1 MSRKVWTSEEEK
13 FIKDNLADMDLKV
26 MCEKLNVRYV
36 QLTHKIHRLGLSKKS
51 ASGENW
57 TKEDDDLLAKHFKYA
72 PKNYLMK
79 LFPNRTWPA
88 ILQRGLKTLKL
99 NRESQDRYSIDYN
112 FFSKWTPESAY
123 IFGFIAADGYVFYE
137 DGIDNKNGLQFE
149 LAGYDMDILKKIKKI
164 LKYEGPILYS
174 KRDTVKLQINNKKIV
189 KDLIDKGMPSDNK
202 TFDIKY
208 PKTLPDNLVNHF
220 IRGVFDG
227 DGSVIV
233 KKHSLSWQL
242 LGTESLLKTI
252 KSKLPIDTSNIHI
265 QDRNKHGVNV
275 FALQISNKNSI
286 DLFNWMYEDATIYLG
301 RKYKKY
307 IDYINNKTD
316 DDQIDDKTSRRLKF
330 ELEKIMYNKQK
341 NK

>member
-1 MSRKVWTSEEEK
+1 MPRKVWTSEEEK
-13 FIKDNLADMDLKV
+13 FIKDNLADMDLKI

-99 NRESQDRYSIDYN
+99 NRESQDRYYIDYN
-112 FFSKWTPESAY
+112 FFSEWTPESAY

-137 DGIDNKNGLQFE
+137 DGIDNKNGLQIE
-149 LAGYDMDILKKIKKI
+149 LSGYDMDILKKIKKI

-174 KRDTVKLQINNKKIV
+174 KRDTVKLQINNKKII
-189 KDLIDKGMPSDNK
+189 KDLIDKGIPAKNK

-208 PKTLPDNLVNHF
+208 PETLPDNLVRHF
-220 IRGVFDG
+220 IRGLSDG
-227 DGSVIV
+227 DGSIYYCRNNIN
-233 KKHSLSWQL
+233 WEL
-242 LGTESLLKTI
+242 LGTKSLLESVKN
-252 KSKLPIDTSNIHI
+252 KLPIDTNNIHL
-265 QDRNKHGVNV
+265 QDRNKYGINV
-275 FALQISNKNSI
+275 FSFKISYKKAREI
-286 DLFNWMYEDATIYLG
+286 LNWMYKDATIYLG
-301 RKYKKY
+301 RKYNKY
-307 IDYINNKTD
+307 MDYINNTIDNDK
-316 DDQIDDKTSRRLKF
+316 IDDKTSRRLKF

-341 NK
+341 K